1 MRKWI
6 LFVILSFVL
15 GGLLGIAL
23 AKFNLS
29 KNQNKLLPQII
40 SKPLEKYT
48 IENLSKIPAPSVP
61 IVIEEELKKEEG
73 FASYLISFTFDP
85 TLRSDSG
92 QALKKVTG
100 LLNLPAGDGPFP
112 LIVLLRGYVD
122 QKEYKTGDGTRRAG
136 EYFAKNGFITLAP
149 DFLGYGGSDKEADN
163 IFESRL
169 QTYTTVLSLMSS
181 VENIPEW
188 DRENIFLWGHSNGG
202 QIALTILAITGRAIP
217 TVLWAPVS
225 KPFPYSVL
233 YYTDESDD
241 GGKLIRQE
249 LAKFETLYDVDNY
262 SFDKYLDRVNKF
274 VSDEIKA
281 PVQIHQGTNDD
292 AVPVSWSKALS
303 KNLPGSSAQAGSNL
317 LIYPGADHDLN
328 PSWNS
333 AILQSLKFF
342 LKYKI

>member
-1 MRKWI
+1 MKKLI
-6 LFVILSFVL
+6 YLTLIVIAFSFGYLVRSIFL
-15 GGLLGIAL
+15 IDD
-23 AKFNLS
+23 KQRSF
-29 KNQNKLLPQII
+29 PII
-40 SKPLEKYT
+40 SRPLEKYT

-61 IVIEEELKKEEG
+61 IVTEEELKKEEG

-85 TLRSDSG
+85 TLRQGSGFTPSVHPEG

-149 DFLGYGGSDKEADN
+149 DFLGYGGSDKEAEN
-163 IFESRL
+163 IFESRF
-169 QTYTTVLSLMSS
+169 QTYTTVLGLLKSIESS
-181 VENIPEW
+181 SFAKATADKW
-188 DRENIFLWGHSNGG
+188 DGENIFLWGHSNGG
-202 QIALTILAITGRAIP
+202 QIALTTLAITGRAIP

-241 GGKLIRQE
+241 EGKLIRQE

-262 SFDKYLDRVNKF
+262 SFDKYLDK
-274 VSDEIKA
+274 IKA
-281 PVQIHQGTNDD
+281 LVQIHQGTGDD
-292 AVPVSWSKALS
+292 AVPVEWSKTLS
-303 KNLPGSSAQAGSNL
+303 KNLPSSNL
-317 LIYPGADHDLN
+317 FIYPGADHDLN
-328 PSWNS
+328 PIWNTT
-333 AILQSLKFF
+333 ILQSLKFF
-342 LKYKI
+342 LKYKK